1 MDFRFAQL
9 EGRLTH
15 HRRWLEKETESHI
28 QDFAE
33 IEHQRKKYLRFLQR
47 QHVDTESSKETEE
60 EKISKRL
67 RRVEIVQRWLS
78 NASQPE
84 HIGKSTRMEDLGSC
98 NWFFDLPKYRKWKS
112 RSFEQSR
119 ANDMGALQGDWH
131 DRILFVQGRSAN
143 YLSRTS
149 SDTSP

>member
-67 RRVEIVQRWLS
+67 RRVEMALKRFAAGAYWQEYSNGRLGLVQLVLRPTEV
-78 NASQPE
+78 SQ
-84 HIGKSTRMEDLGSC
+84 ME
-98 NWFFDLPKYRKWKS
+98 
-112 RSFEQSR
+112 EQEVR
-119 ANDMGALQGDWH
+119 AKP
-131 DRILFVQGRSAN
+131 SK
-143 YLSRTS
+143 
-149 SDTSP
+149 